1 MTFLPIAERELR
13 VLARRSS
20 TVWIRFYAALG
31 ITLLWL
37 VLVGG
42 AHNTAPAQLAQRLFL
57 AFGILALGF
66 CLLAG
71 VFLTA
76 DCLSEEKREGTLGLL
91 FLTDLRGYD
100 VVLGKLMATSVHALY
115 GLLAIFPV
123 LALPL
128 LLGGVTAGEFW
139 RLVLVL
145 LATLL
150 LSLGL
155 GMLSSCLHHE
165 TRDAVGVAFLALLVL
180 AGVFPV
186 CWWLVALISRTT
198 SVSLG
203 LLLWPSPAY
212 TFRAAFDSSY
222 RTRLGPHEFWL
233 SIQLIAFLGLGS
245 LGLAAALL
253 PRVWQEH
260 NRRASGANR
269 ATGAAPAQAL
279 AGGCGYRERAQL
291 MEVAPFWW
299 LASRKRSG
307 AGLPTFVLGPL
318 FALWLLFLLIFA
330 VSPRAANGAFL
341 VCLLLGYGLHQIL
354 KYFAAVEATRQ
365 VSEDQRSGALELLLV
380 TPLDERDI
388 LAGHA
393 RAFRERFVPLAVLVG
408 SLNLLLVF
416 TVMLDSGPMRM
427 RGTEAAIFLE
437 LFLGGLLMLGL
448 DLKAIQTIG
457 FWSALRAKRH
467 SRAVLGTLGPVMGVS
482 WAAAFLLVFLMMSGP
497 GSPETAVAIFALWFG
512 IGLVTDV
519 VVLGRA
525 TVALQRGLRVC
536 LTETAEHGARAGE
549 APPSQLPAVR
559 TLAPP

>member
-31 ITLLWL
+31 I
-37 VLVGG
+37 VLVWLLLFTG
-42 AHNTAPAQLAQRLFL
+42 ARNASPAMLGQRLFL

-71 VFLTA
+71 IFLTA

-115 GLLAIFPV
+115 GVLAIFPV

-128 LLGGVTAGEFW
+128 LMGGVTAGEFW
-139 RLVLVL
+139 RMVLVL

-150 LSLGL
+150 LSLGV
-155 GMLSSCLHHE
+155 GMLSSCLYHE
-165 TRDAVGVAFLALLVL
+165 SRDAAGVAFLALLVI

-186 CWWLVALISRTT
+186 CWWLVALLSRTA

-203 LLLWPSPAY
+203 SLLWPSPAY
-212 TFRAAFDSSY
+212 AFRAAFDFSY
-222 RTRLGPHEFWL
+222 RTRIGPHEFWL
-233 SIQLIAFLGLGS
+233 STQLIVLLGLGC
-245 LGLAAALL
+245 LVLAAVLL

-260 NRRASGANR
+260 NRRAPGPSR
-269 ATGAAPAQAL
+269 AAGMAAAQAL
-279 AGGCGYRERAQL
+279 VGGWGHRERAQL
-291 MEVAPFWW
+291 MEAAPFCW
-299 LASRKRSG
+299 LASRKRAG
-307 AGLPTFVLGPL
+307 AGHPTFVLGAL

-330 VSPRAANGAFL
+330 SSPRAANGAFI
-341 VCLLLGYGLHQIL
+341 VCLLLGYGLHQVL

-365 VSEDQRSGALELLLV
+365 VCEDQRSGALELLLV
-380 TPLDERDI
+380 TPLGERYI

-393 RAFRERFVPLAVLVG
+393 RAFRERFVPLAVMVG

-416 TVMLDSGPMRM
+416 TVLFKSGPMRM

-448 DLKAIQTIG
+448 DLKAIETAG
-457 FWSALRAKRH
+457 FWAALRARRH
-467 SRAVLGTLGPVMGVS
+467 SRAVLGTLGPVMGVP
-482 WAAAFLLVFLMMSGP
+482 WAAVFLLVFLMMSGP
-497 GSPETAVAIFALWFG
+497 VAAETPLVIFALWFG
-512 IGLVTDV
+512 IGMITDV

-525 TVALQRGLRVC
+525 SVALQRGLRVC
-536 LTETAEHGARAGE
+536 LTEAAEHGARAGE
-549 APPSQLPAVR
+549 APPSQVLAPR